1 MCFFPESQVIDME
14 TVGLFY
20 KGGNIMDNLKYGI
33 YQMPSGDL
41 LAGFRESMDR
51 NDCLDMLREKYSDCK
66 FEARDI
72 E

>member
-1 MCFFPESQVIDME
+1 
-14 TVGLFY
+14 
-20 KGGNIMDNLKYGI
+20 MDNLKYGI
-33 YQMPSGDL
+33 YLMPLGDL

-51 NDCLDMLREKYSDCK
+51 DDCLNMLQEKYKDCK